1 MSFRECIINGHK
13 EGKLTDKQKD
23 TMLSTYD
30 DLVQQNSKKMSKAEA
45 EKKAS
50 QDTFDAAEYE
60 VKQRKRRVVLQRA
73 AQARSLDLANTAS
86 KKRVSD
92 GITYVLERDGSSKGI
107 SGSVE
112 ARRKNYLAFA
122 HAKIDNILAD
132 LKKTS
137 VLGRTTSRVK
147 TNSKDMVR
155 EIFGTSTENAAAREM
170 AKAWKSASDLL
181 RQSFNRAGGDIKNR
195 QDWGL
200 PQTHDREQ
208 IAKATM
214 DEWIEFIKDKLDW
227 DKMVSEKTGKKF
239 RDSEHRQ
246 VLEEVYETIIT
257 DGANKISA
265 TATMNQ
271 GRSLARRRQ
280 DSRFLVFRDAD
291 SWMAYND
298 KFGSGDVFET
308 MMSHIEGMAKDI
320 SLMEVLGPNPNSTVS
335 YLKTQLRAEAQRLDK
350 NLTGKSRKNVDG
362 IETDFKKFDD
372 MYGIITGTALSPVNK
387 KMARGFAGLGE
398 LLSAAQLGSTAI
410 LALFT
415 DTATARFQAKMI
427 GMPQTK
433 YVAKSLV
440 SMMRS
445 KNTKQ
450 QYIRSG
456 LIAENWSSVAYGQ
469 TRYIGDLLGPELTQ
483 RITNAAM
490 NLSLLSPWTQSSRW
504 TFGMELM
511 GFVADN
517 LGKRMDELPEGLQRT
532 FRKYDITQEDLDVMN
547 SVGAFNERGAKF
559 MRPDD
564 LFDANRKTAFKY
576 LEMIQFET
584 DLAVPVASVRAQ
596 ATLQGGTRP
605 GTIIGSLSRSV
616 AQYKSF
622 PITFMLNNL
631 RQMSNLDA
639 SKLNKGLLATELML
653 TATLMAGVSIQLR
666 EITKGRDPIP
676 LVKPDGSINLA
687 FIGSAFLAS
696 GGLGIF
702 GDFLFSE
709 SNRFGGGF
717 EETLAGPRAGFAGDV
732 LDLTVGNV
740 TDAISGKETNA
751 LREGVEFLG
760 RYTPGLST
768 WYLRLGIERL
778 IYDNLR
784 RLADPKA
791 ERRFARLQRRAMR
804 DYGQEY
810 WWRPGENLPDRSPN
824 LQGVMGQ

>member
-30 DLVQQNSKKMSKAEA
+30 DLVEQNSKKMSKAEA
-45 EKKAS
+45 EKAAS
-50 QDTFDAAEYE
+50 QGTFDAAEYE

-73 AQARSLDLANTAS
+73 AQARSLNLANTAS

-112 ARRKNYLAFA
+112 ARRKNYLALA

-170 AKAWKSASDLL
+170 AKAWKSASDFL

-214 DEWIEFIKDKLDW
+214 DEWIDFIKDRLDW
-227 DKMVSEKTGKKF
+227 DKMFNEKTGQKF

-280 DSRFLVFRDAD
+280 DSRFLVFKDAD
-291 SWMAYND
+291 SWIAYNN

-372 MYGIITGTALSPVNK
+372 MYGILTGTALSPVNK

-415 DTATARFQAKMI
+415 DTATARFQTKII

-547 SVGAFNERGAKF
+547 SVGAFEERGAKF
-559 MRPDD
+559 MRPDE
-564 LFDANRKTAFKY
+564 LLEANRKTAFKY

-778 IYDNLR
+778 VYDNLR

>member
-30 DLVQQNSKKMSKAEA
+30 DLVEQNSKKMSKAEA

-112 ARRKNYLAFA
+112 ARRKNYLAVA
-122 HAKIDNILAD
+122 HSKIDNILAD

-155 EIFGTSTENAAAREM
+155 EIFGISTENAAAREM

-335 YLKTQLRAEAQRLDK
+335 YLKTQLRAEAQRLDA
-350 NLTGKSRKNVDG
+350 NLTGKNRKNVDG
-362 IETDFKKFDD
+362 IEIDFKKFDD
-372 MYGIITGTALSPVNK
+372 MYGILTGTALSPVNK

-547 SVGAFNERGAKF
+547 SVGAFEERGAKF
-559 MRPDD
+559 MRPDE
-564 LFDANRKTAFKY
+564 LLEANRKTAFKY

-622 PITFMLNNL
+622 PHHLHA
-631 RQMSNLDA
+631 QQ
-639 SKLNKGLLATELML
+639 LA
-653 TATLMAGVSIQLR
+653 
-666 EITKGRDPIP
+666 
-676 LVKPDGSINLA
+676 PD
-687 FIGSAFLAS
+687 
-696 GGLGIF
+696 
-702 GDFLFSE
+702 E
-709 SNRFGGGF
+709 Q
-717 EETLAGPRAGFAGDV
+717 P
-732 LDLTVGNV
+732 
-740 TDAISGKETNA
+740 
-751 LREGVEFLG
+751 
-760 RYTPGLST
+760 
-768 WYLRLGIERL
+768 
-778 IYDNLR
+778 
-784 RLADPKA
+784 
-791 ERRFARLQRRAMR
+791 
-804 DYGQEY
+804 
-810 WWRPGENLPDRSPN
+810 
-824 LQGVMGQ
+824 